1 MLPPIVVAAIAALN
15 DNTNAFEVFLTA
27 LCIYVA
33 LALSTDYARHDR
45 KTSRAR

>member
-15 DNTNAFEVFLTA
+15 DNTNAFEVFFTA

-33 LALSTDYARHDR
+33 LAVADDARHDR
-45 KTSRAR
+45 KTSRPR